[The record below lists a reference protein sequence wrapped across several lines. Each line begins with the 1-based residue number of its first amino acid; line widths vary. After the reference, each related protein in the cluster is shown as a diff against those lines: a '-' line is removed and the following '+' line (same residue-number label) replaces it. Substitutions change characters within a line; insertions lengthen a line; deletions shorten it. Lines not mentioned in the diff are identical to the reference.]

1 MTTKDTE
8 ARTRVHLPRFAPEER
23 TKDMPVGLHIE
34 WGIVKAA
41 VAFLLAFAA
50 IMLYYSLRGR

>member
-1 MTTKDTE
+1 
-8 ARTRVHLPRFAPEER
+8 
-23 TKDMPVGLHIE
+23 MPVGLHIE

-50 IMLYYSLRGR
+50 IMLYYSLRGQ